1 MTFGQTRRQ
10 FATHQ
15 LSGGSFL
22 RIAGTILT
30 LACFVFLMEETMH
43 HVGFFN
49 DGQAIWWPTNGLAL
63 ALLLRTRR
71 RQWAVILCGAVLG
84 SLTGQIRYGYPASAN
99 LVNAVANSAGPLIG
113 AFALPRFHSLREWIQ
128 EPHLVSR
135 FVGFALMMGPA
146 VSATLYASYLHF
158 FRMDHPFWKILESR
172 GVSDMLGYA
181 MLTPLVLV
189 LSDRDSYRSSNRYRM
204 LTKISLVFLVSL
216 VGFVVFGQSA
226 FPVLFVLL
234 SVTLIA
240 SMQIGF
246 TASVICVNLLGVI
259 GTVETMHGRGP
270 LMMGQ
275 GSILEYR
282 ILLLQAFL
290 TLTMVTTFSIG
301 AMQIEREAFQAK
313 LKLAYDEMEALATI
327 DALTGVGNRRLF
339 DDFLE
344 TEWARL
350 LRSGESIAVLMMDV
364 DHFKR
369 YNDDFGHLAGDTCLR
384 AVAQAISRTAHR
396 STDLLAR
403 YGGEE
408 FVFLLPSTTL
418 EGAVY
423 IAQSIRPAVENLY
436 LHPEAKL
443 RRKVTVSI
451 GCAAMI
457 PAADLTPAM
466 LIGASDEALYRA
478 KMNGRNC
485 VDYANRIAMTR

>member
-1 MTFGQTRRQ
+1 
-10 FATHQ
+10 
-15 LSGGSFL
+15 
-22 RIAGTILT
+22 
-30 LACFVFLMEETMH
+30 
-43 HVGFFN
+43 
-49 DGQAIWWPTNGLAL
+49 
-63 ALLLRTRR
+63 
-71 RQWAVILCGAVLG
+71 
-84 SLTGQIRYGYPASAN
+84 
-99 LVNAVANSAGPLIG
+99 
-113 AFALPRFHSLREWIQ
+113 
-128 EPHLVSR
+128 
-135 FVGFALMMGPA
+135 
-146 VSATLYASYLHF
+146 
-158 FRMDHPFWKILESR
+158 
-172 GVSDMLGYA
+172 
-181 MLTPLVLV
+181 
-189 LSDRDSYRSSNRYRM
+189 
-204 LTKISLVFLVSL
+204 
-216 VGFVVFGQSA
+216 
-226 FPVLFVLL
+226 
-234 SVTLIA
+234 
-240 SMQIGF
+240 
-246 TASVICVNLLGVI
+246 
-259 GTVETMHGRGP
+259 
-270 LMMGQ
+270 
-275 GSILEYR
+275 
-282 ILLLQAFL
+282 
-290 TLTMVTTFSIG
+290 
-301 AMQIEREAFQAK
+301 MQIEREAFQAK

-418 EGAVY
+418 EGAIY